1 MCLFLAGRCIIPKL
15 DLDCPASKMANRV
28 YFDHITG
35 RCKQRRA
42 CNKYGNGDY
51 FTYDWECQNVC
62 EHIRKMDLNEFTKND
77 EDNLKVLIKELQ
89 NRTVDSSEN

>member
-1 MCLFLAGRCIIPKL
+1 M
-15 DLDCPASKMANRV
+15 DCPASKMANRV